1 MTQEWAF
8 LSWKSSSQ
16 WSISEQPTQPANQNG
31 VQEITAKFTV
41 YASVL
46 ITCIATIG
54 DVEDRDSITIIG
66 MNHSTTIS
74 VHSCFILFNLVSPK
88 GLVMPT
94 EFIVA
99 NQGDDII
106 LQSNYTQSEIPIDVQ
121 YIWAH
126 NITTICSDV
135 DCSSGYT
142 FDLTED
148 GEDGI
153 IPIL

>member
-1 MTQEWAF
+1 
-8 LSWKSSSQ
+8 
-16 WSISEQPTQPANQNG
+16 
-31 VQEITAKFTV
+31 
-41 YASVL
+41 
-46 ITCIATIG
+46 
-54 DVEDRDSITIIG
+54 
-66 MNHSTTIS
+66 
-74 VHSCFILFNLVSPK
+74 
-88 GLVMPT
+88 MPT

-106 LQSNYTQSEIPIDVQ
+106 LQSNYAQSEILVGVDFQ

-126 NITTICSDV
+126 NITPTICSDV